1 MTMTSD
7 EQLAEVQRQIRKDVE
22 RLFNEMLAEMKAMS
36 EELVKLI
43 DATYAKRIA
52 ALNEALARLGVPPP
66 PPPSDGSRRWH

>member
-1 MTMTSD
+1 
-7 EQLAEVQRQIRKDVE
+7 
-22 RLFNEMLAEMKAMS
+22 MLAEMKQMS